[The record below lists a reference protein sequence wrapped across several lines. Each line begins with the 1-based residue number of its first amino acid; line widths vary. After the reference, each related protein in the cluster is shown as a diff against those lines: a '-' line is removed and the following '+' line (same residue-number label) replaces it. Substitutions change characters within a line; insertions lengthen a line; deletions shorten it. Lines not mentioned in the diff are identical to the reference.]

1 MTTYE
6 AAVVL
11 RCSPRRV
18 LQMLEE
24 GKLKAT
30 GRVGRLHVL
39 DDESVREL
47 SHRMTCTEPG
57 EQSGP

>member
-24 GKLKAT
+24 GKLKET
-30 GRVGRLHVL
+30 GRCGRLHVL
-39 DDESVREL
+39 DDGSVAEL
-47 SHRMTCTEPG
+47 SRRMTCTGPET
-57 EQSGP
+57 QSDG